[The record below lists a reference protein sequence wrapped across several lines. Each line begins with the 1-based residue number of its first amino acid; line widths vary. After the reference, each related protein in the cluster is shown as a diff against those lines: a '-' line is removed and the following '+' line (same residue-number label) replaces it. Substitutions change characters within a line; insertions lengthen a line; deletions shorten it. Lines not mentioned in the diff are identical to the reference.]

1 MKINLFSWRRFVKL
15 KMITKINGLKSLC
28 LVTLSLCLF
37 STAYSASIESYVLV
51 NRDDVLFSG
60 KINNLSSKAQL
71 NTISESVS
79 LMDVLLGVLSFNAP
93 VNQISQVFTENINI
107 GLDYSKTSYAVFS
120 SSFDHSRYSTVYLAV
135 KDFAKLQKNID
146 NLPHL
151 FFPNTSILTKNGFK
165 VYNIDDYSYLLI
177 NKDVCI
183 LSIDNH
189 YIDEIIQ
196 QPPFVK
202 HLNDF
207 EYAKYLDHSKDL
219 SIAFSKTDSRDFL
232 DRILFPNILDLYQ
245 VYTLQFENGV
255 IDICQ
260 KFIAASDSSRKALD
274 QLKQAFK
281 VPTHSMDLA
290 IESSPTFSFLTG
302 VNASIFEPLILG
314 LLDNDLIEEEET
326 RLMSQL
332 SSLIE
337 GDMLTVVDNFRPDS
351 YDFAFDVSL
360 MAQGKAKQAFVIASS
375 FLEKNISGLVQME
388 YPKDEQIKITNKD
401 LVVYLGYK
409 EEIFYVTTDL
419 KLANDPTRDLKSKLI
434 GHGMEIHS
442 ENDTFIGELNFPQ
455 LVSALS
461 SVKDSSL
468 AEDIVTL
475 FDSYDRLEYAGVYGD
490 AMNIKLSLK
499 NRQINSLAY
508 LAKCFYSFLVKTNH
522 RI

>member
-1 MKINLFSWRRFVKL
+1 
-15 KMITKINGLKSLC
+15 MIAKINGLKSLC
-28 LVTLSLCLF
+28 LLTLFLCLF

-51 NRDDVLFSG
+51 NRNDVLFSG

-71 NTISESVS
+71 NTISESTS
-79 LMDVLLGVLSFNAP
+79 LMDVLLGVLSLNSQI
-93 VNQISQVFTENINI
+93 NQISQVFTENINI

-219 SIAFSKTDSRDFL
+219 SIAFSKTDSRNFL
-232 DRILFPNILDLYQ
+232 DRILFPNIPDLYQ
-245 VYTLQFENGV
+245 VYTLQFEDGV
-255 IDICQ
+255 IDVFQ

-281 VPTHSMDLA
+281 VPKHSMDLA

-302 VNASIFEPLILG
+302 VNASIFKPLILG
-314 LLDNDLIEEEET
+314 LLDNDLVEDEEET
-326 RLMSQL
+326 RLISQL

-337 GDMLTVVDNFRPDS
+337 GDMLTVLDNFRPDRS
-351 YDFAFDVSL
+351 DFTFDVSL
-360 MAQGKAKQAFVIASS
+360 MARGKAKEAFAIASS
-375 FLEKNISGLVQME
+375 FLEKNISGLVKME
-388 YPKDEQIKITNKD
+388 YPKDDQIKITNKD

-409 EEIFYVTTDL
+409 EETFYVTTDL
-419 KLANDPTRDLKSKLI
+419 KLASDPNRDLKSKLI

-475 FDSYDRLEYAGVYGD
+475 FDSYDKLEYAGVYGD

-508 LAKCFYSFLVKTNH
+508 LAKCFYSFLLKTNH